1 MFFKKS
7 SAPQWIIVFLGNP
20 GREYENTRHNAGFLC
35 ADEME
40 QLSQT
45 RINRSRFR
53 ALTAVCEIGGQSV
66 LLLKPQ
72 TYMNLSGEAV
82 GEAAR
87 FYKIPPERVI
97 VISDETA
104 LPLGRLRV
112 RRSGSAGGHNG
123 LKNIIAHLG
132 TEDFPRIRLGV
143 GGKPHEDY
151 DMRDWV
157 LSRFTGKDAETMKD
171 AARRAAEAAI
181 CYVEQGPDKAM
192 NVYNQNG
199 K

>member
-1 MFFKKS
+1 M
-7 SAPQWIIVFLGNP
+7 P
-20 GREYENTRHNAGFLC
+20 EGFLC
-35 ADEME
+35 ADAME
-40 QLSQT
+40 KLT
-45 RINRSRFR
+45 GTAINKLRFH
-53 ALTAVCEIGGQSV
+53 ALTARCTVAGEGV

-72 TYMNLSGEAV
+72 TYMNLSGDAV

-87 FYKIPPERVI
+87 FYKIPAEKVI

-104 LPLGRLRV
+104 LPIGRVRV

-123 LKNIIAHLG
+123 LKSIIAALG
-132 TEDFPRIRLGV
+132 GENFPRIRLGV

-157 LSRFTGKDAETMKD
+157 LSRFTGQDLQDITD
-171 AARRAAEAAI
+171 AAQRAAKAAL
-181 CYVEQGPDKAM
+181 CYIEHGPDKAM
-192 NVYNQNG
+192 NEFNQG

>member
-1 MFFKKS
+1 MFFQKGGS
-7 SAPQWIIVFLGNP
+7 VSWLIVFLGNP
-20 GREYENTRHNAGFLC
+20 GKEYENTRHNAGFLC
-35 ADEME
+35 ADAME
-40 QLSQT
+40 KLT
-45 RINRSRFR
+45 GTAINKLRFH
-53 ALTAVCEIGGQSV
+53 ALTARCTVAGEGV

-72 TYMNLSGEAV
+72 TYMNLSGDAV

-87 FYKIPPERVI
+87 FYKIPAEKVI

-104 LPLGRLRV
+104 LPIGRVRV

-123 LKNIIAHLG
+123 LKSIIAALG
-132 TEDFPRIRLGV
+132 GENFPRIRLGV

-157 LSRFTGKDAETMKD
+157 LSRFTGQDLQDITD
-171 AARRAAEAAI
+171 AAQRAAKAAL
-181 CYVEQGPDKAM
+181 CYIEHGPDKAM
-192 NVYNQNG
+192 NEFNQG

>member
-1 MFFKKS
+1 MFFQKGGVVS
-7 SAPQWIIVFLGNP
+7 WLIVFLGNP
-20 GREYENTRHNAGFLC
+20 GKEYENTRHNAGFLC
-35 ADEME
+35 ADAME
-40 QLSQT
+40 KLT
-45 RINRSRFR
+45 GTAINKLRFH
-53 ALTAVCEIGGQSV
+53 ALTARCTVAGEGV

-72 TYMNLSGEAV
+72 TYMNLSGDAV

-87 FYKIPPERVI
+87 FYKIPAEKVI

-104 LPLGRLRV
+104 LPIGRVRV

-123 LKNIIAHLG
+123 LKSIIAALG
-132 TEDFPRIRLGV
+132 GENFPRIRLGV

-157 LSRFTGKDAETMKD
+157 LSRFTGQDLQDITD
-171 AARRAAEAAI
+171 AAQRAAKAAL
-181 CYVEQGPDKAM
+181 CYIEHGPDKAM
-192 NVYNQNG
+192 NEFNQG

>member
-7 SAPQWIIVFLGNP
+7 GGASWMIVFLGNP
-20 GREYENTRHNAGFLC
+20 GKEYENTRHNAGFLA
-35 ADEME
+35 ADAME
-40 QLSQT
+40 KRLGVK
-45 RINRSRFR
+45 INKLKFRSLT
-53 ALTAVCEIGGQSV
+53 ALTRVGDEGV

-72 TYMNLSGEAV
+72 TYMNLSGQAV

-87 FYKIPPERVI
+87 FYKIPSGKVI
-97 VISDETA
+97 VLSDETA
-104 LPLGRLRV
+104 LPLGRIRV

-123 LKNIIAHLG
+123 LKDVIAALG

-157 LSRFTGKDAETMKD
+157 LSRFTGKDAELISD
-171 AARRAAEAAI
+171 AAERAAEAAL
-181 CYVEQGPDKAM
+181 CYIEKGPDEAM
-192 NVYNQNG
+192 NRYNQ

>member
-1 MFFKKS
+1 M
-7 SAPQWIIVFLGNP
+7 IVFLGNP
-20 GREYENTRHNAGFLC
+20 GQEYENTRHNAGFLA
-35 ADEME
+35 ADAME
-40 QLSQT
+40 KSLGVKINKLKFRSLS
-45 RINRSRFR
+45 
-53 ALTAVCEIGGQSV
+53 ALTRVGGEGV

-72 TYMNLSGEAV
+72 TYMNLSGQAV

-87 FYKIPPERVI
+87 FYKIAPEHVI
-97 VISDETA
+97 VISDEAA
-104 LPLGRLRV
+104 LPLGRIRV

-123 LKNIIAHLG
+123 LKDIIAALG

-157 LSRFTGKDAETMKD
+157 LSRFTGKDAEVISE
-171 AARRAAEAAI
+171 AAERAAQAALCLI
-181 CYVEQGPDKAM
+181 EKGPDEAM
-192 NVYNQNG
+192 NRYNQ

>member
-7 SAPQWIIVFLGNP
+7 GGASWLIVFLGNP
-20 GREYENTRHNAGFLC
+20 GRDYENTRHNAGFLA
-35 ADEME
+35 ADAME
-40 QLSQT
+40 KLAGVK
-45 RINRSRFR
+45 INKSRFSS
-53 ALTAVCEIGGQSV
+53 LTARITVGGEGV

-72 TYMNLSGEAV
+72 TYMNLSGRAV

-87 FYKIPPERVI
+87 FYKIPPEKVI

-104 LPLGRLRV
+104 LPLGRVRV

-123 LKNIIAHLG
+123 LKDIIAALG

-157 LSRFTGKDAETMKD
+157 LSHFTGRDAEEIAD
-171 AARRAAEAAI
+171 AARRAAEAAL
-181 CYVEQGPDKAM
+181 CYIEKGPDEAM
-192 NVYNQNG
+192 NRYNQ

>member
-1 MFFKKS
+1 MFFQKGGGVS
-7 SAPQWIIVFLGNP
+7 WLIVFLGNP
-20 GREYENTRHNAGFLC
+20 GKEYENTRHNAGFLC
-35 ADEME
+35 ADAME
-40 QLSQT
+40 KLT
-45 RINRSRFR
+45 GTAINKLRFH
-53 ALTAVCEIGGQSV
+53 ALTARCTVAGQGV

-72 TYMNLSGEAV
+72 TYMNLSGDAV

-87 FYKIPPERVI
+87 FYKIPAEKVI

-104 LPLGRLRV
+104 LPIGRVRV

-123 LKNIIAHLG
+123 LKSIIAALG
-132 TEDFPRIRLGV
+132 GENFPRIRLGV

-157 LSRFTGKDAETMKD
+157 LSRFTGQDLQDITD
-171 AARRAAEAAI
+171 AAQRAAKAAL
-181 CYVEQGPDKAM
+181 CYIEHGPDKAM
-192 NVYNQNG
+192 NEFNQG

>member
-1 MFFKKS
+1 MFFQKGGGVS
-7 SAPQWIIVFLGNP
+7 WLIVFPGNP
-20 GREYENTRHNAGFLC
+20 GKEYENTRHNAGFLC
-35 ADEME
+35 ADAME
-40 QLSQT
+40 KLT
-45 RINRSRFR
+45 GTAINKLRFH
-53 ALTAVCEIGGQSV
+53 ALTARCTVAGEGV

-72 TYMNLSGEAV
+72 TYMNLSGDAV

-87 FYKIPPERVI
+87 FYKIPAEKVI

-104 LPLGRLRV
+104 LPIGRVRV

-123 LKNIIAHLG
+123 LKSIIAALG
-132 TEDFPRIRLGV
+132 GENFPRIRLGV

-157 LSRFTGKDAETMKD
+157 LSRFTGQDLQDITD
-171 AARRAAEAAI
+171 AAQRAAKAAL
-181 CYVEQGPDKAM
+181 CYIEHGPDKAM
-192 NVYNQNG
+192 NEFNQG

>member
-1 MFFKKS
+1 MFFQKGGGVS
-7 SAPQWIIVFLGNP
+7 WLIVFLGNP
-20 GREYENTRHNAGFLC
+20 GKEYENTRHNAGFLC
-35 ADEME
+35 ADAME
-40 QLSQT
+40 KLT
-45 RINRSRFR
+45 GTAINKLKFH
-53 ALTAVCEIGGQSV
+53 ALTARCTVAGEGV

-72 TYMNLSGEAV
+72 TYMNLSGDAV

-87 FYKIPPERVI
+87 FYKIPAEKVI

-104 LPLGRLRV
+104 LPIGRVRV

-123 LKNIIAHLG
+123 LKSIIAALG
-132 TEDFPRIRLGV
+132 GENFPRIRLGV

-157 LSRFTGKDAETMKD
+157 LSRFTGQDLQDITD
-171 AARRAAEAAI
+171 AAQRAAKAAL
-181 CYVEQGPDKAM
+181 CYIEHGPDKAM
-192 NVYNQNG
+192 NEFNQG

>member
-1 MFFKKS
+1 MFFQKGGGVS
-7 SAPQWIIVFLGNP
+7 WLVVFLGNP
-20 GREYENTRHNAGFLC
+20 GKEYENTRHNAGFLC
-35 ADEME
+35 ADAME
-40 QLSQT
+40 KLT
-45 RINRSRFR
+45 GTAINKLRFH
-53 ALTAVCEIGGQSV
+53 ALTARCTVAGEGV

-72 TYMNLSGEAV
+72 TYMNLSGDAV

-87 FYKIPPERVI
+87 FYKIPAEKVI

-104 LPLGRLRV
+104 LPIGRVRV

-123 LKNIIAHLG
+123 LKSIIAALG
-132 TEDFPRIRLGV
+132 GDNFPRIRLGV

-157 LSRFTGKDAETMKD
+157 LSRFTGQDLQDITD
-171 AARRAAEAAI
+171 AAQRAAKAAL
-181 CYVEQGPDKAM
+181 CYIEHGPDKAM
-192 NVYNQNG
+192 NEFNQG

>member
-1 MFFKKS
+1 MFFQKGGGVS
-7 SAPQWIIVFLGNP
+7 WLIVFLGNP
-20 GREYENTRHNAGFLC
+20 GKEYENTRHNAGFLC
-35 ADEME
+35 ADAME
-40 QLSQT
+40 KLT
-45 RINRSRFR
+45 GTAINKLRFH
-53 ALTAVCEIGGQSV
+53 ALTARCTVAGEGV

-72 TYMNLSGEAV
+72 TYMNLSGDAV

-87 FYKIPPERVI
+87 FYKIPAEKVI

-104 LPLGRLRV
+104 LPIGRVRV

-123 LKNIIAHLG
+123 LKSIIAALG
-132 TEDFPRIRLGV
+132 GENFPRIRLGV

-157 LSRFTGKDAETMKD
+157 LSRFTGQDLQDITD
-171 AARRAAEAAI
+171 AAQRAAKAAL
-181 CYVEQGPDKAM
+181 CYIEHGPDKAM
-192 NVYNQNG
+192 NEFNQG